1 MSSLY
6 KCNFCEKEFSNKSSL
21 NNHQKTAKYCLEKQ
35 GLVSSF
41 KCDGCDKL
49 FGTNLRLTEH
59 ISICKKRKEMIYN
72 EDIKNLK
79 DDKDQKIKELKDD
92 IQVLV
97 NKYSQEL
104 KEERERYAQELKEER
119 DRYAQELR
127 EKDKVIER
135 HIQELKEER
144 DKHIQE
150 LKDMLE
156 NANKTI
162 TEIAKQP
169 KTTNTNTTNI
179 KGNQNIKNILTNND
193 KYQENTS
200 REYIISV
207 ADHIDS
213 QNMENYFWKGQ
224 RGMAQFVIENIVKT
238 EDGQMVLCCTDL
250 TRHRFKY
257 IDEKNE
263 IKEDVEA
270 RTFTQKV
277 AGPTKEVFEK
287 VYHNIQGDIE
297 DKIVSKDTE
306 YDSSFL
312 STKRAMAN
320 KTYSEIKDI
329 DNNQKNS
336 EYKKELSTLSTL

>member
-1 MSSLY
+1 MDSVNQDY
-6 KCNFCEKEFSNKSSL
+6 KCEFCEKIFISKYSL
-21 NNHQKTAKYCLEKQ
+21 NNHQKKAKYCLEKQ
-35 GLVSSF
+35 GLVSSI
-41 KCDGCDKL
+41 KCNSCDKL
-49 FGTNLRLTEH
+49 FGSNERLNEH
-59 ISICKKRKEMIYN
+59 ISICKKRKEMIQN
-72 EDIKNLK
+72 EQHKSELYKLDM
-79 DDKDQKIKELKDD
+79 QIKE
-92 IQVLV
+92 
-97 NKYSQEL
+97 
-104 KEERERYAQELKEER
+104 R
-119 DRYAQELR
+119 DKIIERYAQELR

-297 DKIVSKDTE
+297 EKIVNKDSE
-306 YDSSFL
+306 YDSGFL

>member
-49 FGTNLRLTEH
+49 FGNNVRLTEH
-59 ISICKKRKEMIYN
+59 ILICKKRKEIIHN
-72 EDIKNLK
+72 EHIKNLNDNK
-79 DDKDQKIKELKDD
+79 DKKINDLIE
-92 IQVLV
+92 
-97 NKYSQEL
+97 EL
-104 KEERERYAQELKEER
+104 KEERE
-119 DRYAQELR
+119 RYAQELR

-144 DKHIQE
+144 YRHIQE

-162 TEIAKQP
+162 NEIAKQP

-200 REYIISV
+200 REHIISV
-207 ADHIDS
+207 TDHIDS

-224 RGMAQFVIENIVKT
+224 RGMAQFVIENIVRT

-297 DKIVSKDTE
+297 DKIIKKDTE

-329 DNNQKNS
+329 DNNQKNC
-336 EYKKELSTLSTL
+336 EYKKELSTLSSV